1 MLMAARTFDR
11 CLSET
16 LESPELLGEAAF
28 VMM

>member
-11 CLSET
+11 CLSEMFA
-16 LESPELLGEAAF
+16 PALLGDAGF